1 MALEARAVQI
11 SLPPD
16 ACCFSG
22 GKSSHRMS
30 PATQL
35 VRAPQH
41 AVATAYAEKS
51 LEAGG
56 NAASLPNNMLELV
69 NVVMHQRKAREDA
82 MRKKKKQQQLHKF
95 EMLPSPYNT
104 AWVAMVPLPGSSSQL
119 PCFPQCVEWI
129 LQNQQSNG
137 SWDLNQLDSI
147 TKDALLSTLA
157 CLAAPIGFKI
167 TFPGM
172 LSSVIEMGL
181 EVPIG
186 QTDVER
192 VLHLQETELKRE
204 YEENYRGRN
213 TYMAYVSEGLGNA
226 QDWNEVMNFQRKNG
240 SLFNSLSI
248 TAACIRKIYIA
259 NFPWLMRLKIWEYL
273 GILMRDEEVMLDI
286 KTCAMA
292 FRILRM
298 NGYDVSSDDLCH
310 IAEVSDFHSS
320 HQGYLSDTRTLLELY
335 KASEVRVADNEF
347 ILDRIGSWSGRL
359 LKEQLSSGA
368 LQRTSSIFEEV
379 EHALDCPFY
388 ATLDRLVHKRN
399 IEHFAAMSYHMLKT
413 TYLPCQTAQDL
424 VALGARNFSTTQFIY
439 QDELERIDSWVKEN
453 RLHELKFARQK
464 SAYFYLSAAGTV
476 FDPEMSDARIWW
488 AINGVLTTV
497 VDDFFD
503 VGGSREELENLIS
516 LVEMW
521 DEHHKEFYSEQVEIV
536 FFAIYNSVNQLGAK
550 ASAVQGRDVTKHLIE
565 IWLDLLRS
573 MMTEVEWRI
582 SNYVPRSEEYMENAA
597 MTFALGPIVLP
608 ALYLVGPKI
617 PESVVRDSEYNELFR
632 LMSTC
637 GRLLNDV
644 QTYEREDGEG
654 KVNSVS
660 LLVIQSGGSVSIE
673 EARREIMKPIE
684 RCRRELLGLV
694 LRRGSAVPGPCKELF
709 WKMCKVCYFFY
720 SRGDGFSS
728 PTAKSAAVDA
738 SDYNNV
744 FVDEDQA
751 TKRVACRVSS
761 SWAASSSTRY
771 DGVGRHLQR
780 RPTKDDLNANTRV
793 ANIEIISGWDSAAEP
808 SGSWGNL
815 RWLFRLVVPCHLLL
829 LLLPMMML
837 LLPSSS
843 SSCCCRCPGGQFHG
857 APPRVMAPRRGVT
870 RVYIEKRLGV
880 GGGNAS
886 SLQDMHRKELQA
898 RTRDQLQ
905 TLELS
910 TSSYDTAWVAMVP
923 LRGSRQHPCFP
934 QCVEWILQNQQ
945 DDGSWGTR
953 GFGLAV
959 TRDVL
964 SSTLACVLALKRW
977 NVGQEHIRR
986 GLDFIGRNFSIAM
999 DEQIAAPVGFNITF
1013 PGMLSLAMGMDLEF
1027 PVRQTDVD
1035 RLLHLREIELE
1046 REAGDH
1052 SYGRKA
1058 YMAYVTEG
1066 LGNLLEWDEIMMFQR
1081 KNGSFFNCPS
1091 TTAATLVNHYN
1102 DKALQYLN
1110 CLVSKFGSAVPTV
1123 YPLNIYCQLSWV
1135 DALEKMGISQYFVSE
1150 IKSIL
1155 DTTYVSWLERD
1166 EEIMLDITT
1175 CAMAFRLL
1183 RMNGYHV
1190 SSVELS
1196 PVAEASSFRES
1207 LQGYLNDKKSLLELY
1222 KASKMKYAL
1231 KFPFYTTLDRLDHKR
1246 NIERFD
1252 AKDSQM
1258 LKMEYFWVKDE
1269 KLDQLP
1275 FARQKLTYC
1284 YLSAAATIFPRELS
1298 EARIAWAKNGVLTTV
1313 VDDFFDLGGSKEE
1326 LENLIALV
1334 EKWDGHQEEFYSEQV
1349 RIVFSAIYTT
1359 VNQLGAK
1366 ASALQGRDVTK
1377 HLTEIWLCLMRSM
1390 MTEAEWQRTKYV
1402 PTMEEYMANAGVSFA
1417 LGPIVLPT
1425 LYFVGPKLQEDVVR
1439 DHEYN
1444 ELFRLMSTCGR
1455 LLNDSQ
1461 GFERESLE
1469 GKLNSVSLLVHH
1481 SGGSISIDEAKMKAQ
1496 KSIDTS
1502 RRNLLRLVLGEQ
1514 GAVPRPCKQLFWKMC
1529 KIVHMFYSRTDGFS
1543 SPKEMVSAVNAV
1555 VKEPLKL
1562 KQILEIDEVT
1572 TDVSL
1577 LTGTSP
1583 RLGANYCPENIEPA
1597 AFMAIEAMRHCS
1609 SSSSEE
1615 GGAAA
1620 TTAARSAVRERLQ
1633 LAPPSPYD
1641 MAWRNQ
1647 RGDGSWR
1654 HAAAAHQQLGS
1665 SPEIVTERD
1674 LSSTLACVLALAR
1687 WDAGSEHVR
1696 RGLQFIGRNMSVAMD
1711 DQTAAPASGSVVS
1724 FAAMLRM
1731 AMEMGLEVPAVSQ
1744 ADVRDRDAGVICHG
1758 GRTEYTAYVSEG
1770 LGNIQNWNE
1779 VMKFQRKNGS
1789 LFNSPYTTAA
1799 ALVHN
1804 YDAKA
1809 LQYLDMLLDK
1819 FGSAVPAAY
1828 PANIQSQLYM
1838 VDVLEKM
1845 GISRHFVGEI
1855 KSILDM
1861 TYSCWKQRDEEIV
1874 LDMQT
1879 CGMAFRML
1887 RMNGYDVSSDELSHF
1902 SEPSSFHNSLQ
1913 GYLNDT
1919 KSLLELHKASKV
1931 SIAEKE
1937 VILDNIGSWTGCLLK
1952 EQLLSSAM
1960 KRNPLSEE
1968 VEYALEFPFYTMLD
1982 RLDHK
1987 RNIEHFDITSSQM
2000 LETAYLPCHSNEE
2013 IMALGVRDFSSSQF
2027 IFQEELQQLNSWVK
2041 ESRLDQLQFARQK
2054 LDYFYFSAAAT
2065 IFTPEL
2071 SDVRILW
2078 AKNGVLTTVVDDFF
2092 DVGGS
2097 KEELEN
2103 LVALVEKWDKNDKT
2117 EYYSEQVEIVFSAIY
2132 TSTNQLGSMASV
2144 VQGRDVT
2151 KHLVEIWQELLRS
2164 MMTEVEWRQ
2173 SRYVPTAEE
2182 YMENAVVTFAL
2193 GPVVL
2198 PALYL
2203 VGPKIPDSV
2212 IRSQE
2217 CSELFRLMSKCG
2229 RLLNDVQSYEREG
2242 SQGKLNSVSLL
2253 ALHSGGSVSMEE
2265 AVKQIQRP
2273 IEKCRR
2279 ELLKLVVSR
2288 GGAVPRPCRELFWSM
2303 CKVCHFFY
2311 SGGDG
2316 FSSPTAKA
2324 GAVDAVIHE
2333 PLNLSCSV

>member
-1 MALEARAVQI
+1 MALEARAVQMSAS
-11 SLPPD
+11 SLPPN

-22 GKSSHRMS
+22 GSKSSHRMS
-30 PATQL
+30 PVTQL

-41 AVATAYAEKS
+41 AVARAYAEKS
-51 LEAGG
+51 LEVGG
-56 NAASLPNNMLELV
+56 NAASLPDNMLELV
-69 NVVMHQRKAREDA
+69 KAREAA
-82 MRKKKKQQQLHKF
+82 MRKKKQQRHKF
-95 EMLPSPYNT
+95 ETLPSPYDT

-137 SWDLNQLDSI
+137 SWGLNQLDSI

-157 CLAAPIGFKI
+157 CVLALKRWKWNIGWEHIRRGLHFIGRNFSIVMDEQLAAPIGFNI

-172 LSSVIEMGL
+172 LSSVIEMSL
-181 EVPIG
+181 EVPIR
-186 QTDVER
+186 QTDVQR
-192 VLHLQETELKRE
+192 VLHLQETELERE
-204 YEENYRGRN
+204 YEENSRGRKA
-213 TYMAYVSEGLGNA
+213 YMAYVAEGLGNA

-240 SLFNSLSI
+240 SLFTPLPQQLRLYPKNIHRQLSVVDALENMGI
-248 TAACIRKIYIA
+248 SRHFDGDIKSILDMTYSC
-259 NFPWLMRLKIWEYL
+259 WLQ
-273 GILMRDEEVMLDI
+273 RDEEVMLDI
-286 KTCAMA
+286 TTCAMA

-310 IAEVSDFHSS
+310 IAEVSDFHNS

-335 KASEVRVADNEF
+335 KASEVSVADNEF

-399 IEHFAAMSYHMLKT
+399 IEHFATTSYHMLKT
-413 TYLPCQTAQDL
+413 TYLSCQTAQDL
-424 VALGARNFSTTQFIY
+424 VAMGARNFSTTQSIY
-439 QDELERIDSWVKEN
+439 QDELEHIDSWVKEN
-453 RLHELKFARQK
+453 RLHDLKFARQK
-464 SAYFYLSAAGTV
+464 SAYFYLSGAGTI

-516 LVEMW
+516 LVKMW
-521 DEHHKEFYSEQVEIV
+521 DKHHKEEFYSEQVKIV
-536 FFAIYNSVNQLGAK
+536 FLAIYNSVNQLGAK
-550 ASAVQGRDVTKHLIE
+550 ASAVQGRGVTKHLIE
-565 IWLDLLRS
+565 TWLDLLRS

-582 SNYVPRSEEYMENAA
+582 SNYVPTSEEYMANAA

-608 ALYLVGPKI
+608 ALYLVGPII
-617 PESVVRDSEYNELFR
+617 PESVVRDLEYNELFG

-660 LLVIQSGGSVSIE
+660 LLVIQSGGSVSID

-684 RCRRELLGLV
+684 RCRRELLRLV

-720 SRGDGFSS
+720 SGGDGFSS
-728 PTAKSAAVDA
+728 PTAKAGAVDA
-738 SDYNNV
+738 VIHDPLDLAAV
-744 FVDEDQA
+744 
-751 TKRVACRVSS
+751 VA
-761 SWAASSSTRY
+761 
-771 DGVGRHLQR
+771 
-780 RPTKDDLNANTRV
+780 
-793 ANIEIISGWDSAAEP
+793 
-808 SGSWGNL
+808 
-815 RWLFRLVVPCHLLL
+815 
-829 LLLPMMML
+829 
-837 LLPSSS
+837 
-843 SSCCCRCPGGQFHG
+843 
-857 APPRVMAPRRGVT
+857 
-870 RVYIEKRLGV
+870 VYIEKRLGV
-880 GGGNAS
+880 GGNAS

-898 RTRDQLQ
+898 RIRDQLQ
-905 TLELS
+905 TVELS

-945 DDGSWGTR
+945 DNGSWGTS
-953 GFGLAV
+953 GFGAAI

-977 NVGQEHIRR
+977 NVGKEHIRR

-1058 YMAYVTEG
+1058 YLAYVTEG
-1066 LGNLLEWDEIMMFQR
+1066 LGSLLEWDEITMFQR

-1091 TTAATLVNHYN
+1091 TTAATLVNYYD

-1110 CLVSKFGSAVPTV
+1110 WLVGKFGSAVPTV

-1135 DALEKMGISQYFVSE
+1135 DALEKMGISQYFDSE

-1155 DTTYVSWLERD
+1155 DTTYISWLERD

-1196 PVAEASSFRES
+1196 RVAEASSFRES

-1222 KASKMKYAL
+1222 KVSKMKYVL
-1231 KFPFYTTLDRLDHKR
+1231 KFPFYTTLDRLDHRR
-1246 NIERFD
+1246 NIEHFD

-1258 LKMEYFWVKDE
+1258 LKTEYFWVKDE

-1284 YLSAAATIFPRELS
+1284 YLSAAATIFPTELS

-1334 EKWDGHQEEFYSEQV
+1334 EKYTPNSFYSMWDEHHQEEFYSEQV
-1349 RIVFSAIYTT
+1349 KIVFSAMYTT

-1377 HLTEIWLCLMRSM
+1377 HLTEISM
-1390 MTEAEWQRTKYV
+1390 MIEAEWQRTKYV
-1402 PTMEEYMANAGVSFA
+1402 PTMEEYMANAVVSFA

-1481 SGGSISIDEAKMKAQ
+1481 SGGSISIDEAKMTAQ

-1562 KQILEIDEVT
+1562 KL
-1572 TDVSL
+1572 
-1577 LTGTSP
+1577 
-1583 RLGANYCPENIEPA
+1583 
-1597 AFMAIEAMRHCS
+1597 S
-1609 SSSSEE
+1609 SNSCGEE

-1620 TTAARSAVRERLQ
+1620 ASSVVREWLRAGREVVDQ
-1633 LAPPSPYD
+1633 LPPSPYD
-1641 MAWRNQ
+1641 TAWVAMVPLRGVGGGGPPSSSSPRFPQCVAWILRNQ
-1647 RGDGSWR
+1647 SGDGSWR
-1654 HAAAAHQQLGS
+1654 TAAAAAASAAAHPLG
-1665 SPEIVTERD
+1665 SPEIITERD

-1687 WDAGSEHVR
+1687 WDAGREHVS
-1696 RGLQFIGRNMSVAMD
+1696 RGLQFIGRNISVAMD
-1711 DQTAAPASGSVVS
+1711 DEQTAAGFSGVS
-1724 FAAMLRM
+1724 FPAMLRM
-1731 AMEMGLEVPAVSQ
+1731 AMEMGLEY
-1744 ADVRDRDAGVICHG
+1744 AGMICSG
-1758 GRTEYTAYVSEG
+1758 GTKAYMAYFSEG

-1779 VMKFQRKNGS
+1779 VRKFQRKNGS
-1789 LFNSPYTTAA
+1789 LFNSPSSTAA

-1809 LQYLDMLLDK
+1809 IQYLDMVLDK
-1819 FGSAVPAAY
+1819 YGSAVPVAY

-1838 VDVLEKM
+1838 VDVLEKL

-1855 KSILDM
+1855 RSILDM
-1861 TYSCWKQRDEEIV
+1861 TYSCWVQRDDEIV
-1874 LDMQT
+1874 LDMAT

-1887 RMNGYDVSSDELSHF
+1887 RMNGYDVSS
-1902 SEPSSFHNSLQ
+1902 

-1919 KSLLELHKASKV
+1919 RSLLELHKASKV
-1931 SIAEKE
+1931 SISEK
-1937 VILDNIGSWTGCLLK
+1937 
-1952 EQLLSSAM
+1952 
-1960 KRNPLSEE
+1960 E

-1987 RNIEHFDITSSQM
+1987 RSIEHFDITSCQM
-2000 LETAYLPCHSNEE
+2000 VETAYLPCHSSEE
-2013 IMALGVRDFSSSQF
+2013 IMALAARDFSCSQF
-2027 IFQEELQQLNSWVK
+2027 IYQEELQQLNSWVK

-2103 LVALVEKWDKNDKT
+2103 LVALVEMWDKNDKA

-2132 TSTNQLGSMASV
+2132 TSVNQLGSKASA

-2151 KHLVEIWQELLRS
+2151 KHLVEIWRELLRS

-2173 SRYVPTAEE
+2173 SQYVPTADE

-2193 GPVVL
+2193 GPIVL

-2265 AVKQIQRP
+2265 AVKEIQKP
-2273 IEKCRR
+2273 IERCRR

-2288 GGAVPRPCRELFWSM
+2288 GGSVPTPCRELFWKM
-2303 CKVCHFFY
+2303 CKVCYFFY

-2333 PLNLSCSV
+2333 PLNTSCSLVV